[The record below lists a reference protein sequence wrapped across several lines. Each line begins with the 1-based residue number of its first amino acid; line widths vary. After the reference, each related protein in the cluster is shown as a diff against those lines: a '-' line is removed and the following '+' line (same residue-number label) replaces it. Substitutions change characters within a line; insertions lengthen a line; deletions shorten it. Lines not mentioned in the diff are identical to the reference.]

1 MAQVQTP
8 YVYDDTRLKNLIIE
22 RFVQEIKDRAQNVL
36 MMMII
41 FPVRNRIVIDSM
53 FGTG

>member
-1 MAQVQTP
+1 MAQVETP
-8 YVYDDTRLKNLIIE
+8 YVYDDTRLKNLIE
-22 RFVQEIKDRAQNVL
+22 RFVQQIKKIEQNVS
-36 MMMII
+36 MTII